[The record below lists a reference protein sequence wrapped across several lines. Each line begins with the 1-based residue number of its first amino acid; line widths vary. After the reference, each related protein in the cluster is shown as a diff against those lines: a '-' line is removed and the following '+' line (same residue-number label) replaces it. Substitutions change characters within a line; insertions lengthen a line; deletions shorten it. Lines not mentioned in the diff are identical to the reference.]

1 MPANAVHGKREER
14 LWNEAKA
21 VAEKEGKAKD
31 YAYIMGIF
39 ERMRDRVGGGKPL
52 AHQAAEALAKHKQ
65 GH

>member
-14 LWNEAKA
+14 LWKEAKA

-52 AHQAAEALAKHKQ
+52 AHQAAEALAKHKR